1 MKDSGRKTEKKFPTT
16 DLYGITAEE
25 YSRGRDN
32 IQVVEQM
39 IDAGIQV
46 IQYREKE
53 KDLCE
58 KFEQCRKIRELT
70 RQAGVFFI
78 VNDHVDIALLV
89 KADGIHIGQEDLPLP
104 AVRELVGDHMAI
116 GVSTHS
122 PLQAKTAF
130 EQGADYIGVGPI
142 YQTHTK
148 KNVCDPVGFSY
159 LDHVVTQYPEM
170 DFVAIG
176 GIKVHNIADVVKHG
190 ATCMSLVTEIV
201 GAQDIGMKIKE
212 IRSRIQGE
220 TQ

>member
-1 MKDSGRKTEKKFPTT
+1 LKNPGNQVGKKFPKT

-104 AVRELVGDHMAI
+104 AVRELVGDRMAI

-122 PLQAKTAF
+122 PLQAKTAI
-130 EQGADYIGVGPI
+130 EDGADYIGVGPI

-148 KNVCDPVGFSY
+148 KNVCDPVGFNY
-159 LDHVVTQYPEM
+159 LDHVVTRYPEM

-176 GIKVHNIADVVKHG
+176 GIKTHNVADVVKHG
-190 ATCMSLVTEIV
+190 ATCISLVTEIV

-220 TQ
+220 TK